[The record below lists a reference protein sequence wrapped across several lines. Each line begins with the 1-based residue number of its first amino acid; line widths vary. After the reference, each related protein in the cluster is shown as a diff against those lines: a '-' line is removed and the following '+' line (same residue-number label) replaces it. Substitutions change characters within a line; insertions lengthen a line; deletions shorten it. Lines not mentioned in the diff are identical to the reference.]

1 VGREGPPGPDV
12 YSERMSAV
20 TELLAAQLT
29 ELESREPLSDDPE
42 ELHKARVATRRSRAI
57 IKAMRPVW
65 GDRLDAVGEELRW
78 LGRLLGAV
86 RDLDVLIA
94 HLRDERQS
102 LDGDGPAADVI
113 VGAFDHERWKARAD
127 LAEAL
132 DSGRYRALIAAFGA
146 AIRGLPDHDDD
157 DLRPVADKALRKLRK
172 AAKKLPDDPT
182 DEELH
187 AVRIRAKKA
196 RYTAELAGGK
206 RRDRRAERLK
216 ELQDVVGE
224 HQDAVVAE
232 QRLRS
237 VASAETA
244 VVAGRLIERER
255 ERKAARRAAYP
266 KVLRAALKS

>member
-1 VGREGPPGPDV
+1 MP
-12 YSERMSAV
+12 AV
-20 TELLAAQLT
+20 AELLAAQLT

-57 IKAMRPVW
+57 IKAMRPIW
-65 GDRLDAVGEELRW
+65 GDRLDAVGDELRW

-86 RDLDVLIA
+86 RDLDVLMA
-94 HLRDERQS
+94 HLRDEEQS
-102 LDGDGPAADVI
+102 LDGDGPAADAI
-113 VGAFDHERWKARAD
+113 VAAFEDERSTARAD

-132 DSGRYRALIAAFGA
+132 GSARYRAVIAAFRA
-146 AIRGLPDHDDD
+146 AIAGLPDHDD

-172 AAKKLPDDPT
+172 AAKDLPEDPT

-206 RRDRRAERLK
+206 RRDRRAARLK
-216 ELQDVVGE
+216 ELQDVIGE

-244 VVAGRLIERER
+244 VAAGRLVERER
-255 ERKAARRAAYP
+255 ERKAERRGAYP
-266 KVLRAALKS
+266 KVLRAALKD

>member
-1 VGREGPPGPDV
+1 
-12 YSERMSAV
+12 MSGGTAA
-20 TELLAAQLT
+20 ELLAEQLT
-29 ELESREPLSDDPE
+29 ELETRQPLSDDPE

-57 IKAMRPVW
+57 IKAMRPIW
-65 GDRLDAVGEELRW
+65 GDGMEAVREELRW

-94 HLRDERQS
+94 HIHDQQQS
-102 LDGDGPAADVI
+102 LDGDGPAAGAI
-113 VGAFDHERWKARAD
+113 VAAFEHERLAARAD

-132 DSGRYRALIAAFGA
+132 DSTRYRGLLVAFEAALA
-146 AIRGLPDHDDD
+146 GLPDHDD

-172 AAKKLPDDPT
+172 AAKELSDDPT

-206 RRDRRAERLK
+206 RRERRVERLK

-232 QRLRS
+232 ERLRS
-237 VASAETA
+237 VASDNTA
-244 VVAGRLIERER
+244 VAAGRLIERER

-266 KVLRAALKS
+266 KVLKAALKR